1 MALCF
6 ALAGTSGA
14 LEADERRTGFED
26 MRPELQAMQNDVM
39 ANPGLFWVLDGERL
53 YGASA
58 GRSDKSCRECHGPAK
73 TAMAGVAARYPAW
86 DETGAV
92 PVDLSGR
99 INFCRTRH
107 QQAEPL
113 ARESD
118 AMLSLTSFVTLQS
131 RGMSI
136 VPDPD
141 PRLAPARAEGEAY
154 FFRRAGQ
161 LNLACSHCHDD
172 HAGERLLAAKIPEAH
187 PTGYPQYRL
196 QWETMGSLHRRFGNC
211 LSGVRAKVPSAG
223 APSLIALELYLNGRA
238 AGLSVEAY
246 PIRP

>member
-6 ALAGTSGA
+6 ALTGTGEVLA
-14 LEADERRTGFED
+14 ADERRTGFDD
-26 MRPELQAMQNDVM
+26 MRPELQAMQTDEM
-39 ANPGLFWVLDGERL
+39 ANPGRFWVLDGERL
-53 YGASA
+53 YGAAA
-58 GRSDKSCRECHGPAK
+58 GRTGQSCQGCHGPAQ

-86 DETGAV
+86 DEAGAT

-99 INFCRTRH
+99 INLCRTRH
-107 QQAEPL
+107 QDAEPL

-131 RGMSI
+131 HGMPI
-136 VPDPD
+136 EPDPD
-141 PRLAPARAEGEAY
+141 PRLAPARAEGEAS
-154 FFRRAGQ
+154 FFRRVGQ

-172 HAGERLLAAKIPEAH
+172 HAGGRLLAAKIPEAH

-211 LSGVRAKVPSAG
+211 LSGVRAEVPAAG
-223 APSLIALELYLNGRA
+223 APSLIALELYLKSRA
-238 AGLSVEAY
+238 AGLTVEAY